1 MLQGP
6 NSEANLNWFLH
17 YFLIQ
22 RLLTVPQ
29 LNIYIELFKQ
39 LGNKNVVSKSIKI
52 SVDIMKRCMLIPE
65 EEFNKV
71 VKRSAAQTNI
81 IKSFL

>member
-1 MLQGP
+1 M
-6 NSEANLNWFLH
+6 
-17 YFLIQ
+17 
-22 RLLTVPQ
+22 PQ